1 MNAFPKAKRIAPG
14 LDGLTHAMR
23 PHEMGTRL
31 LRRIM
36 RLMRARR
43 IGVALI
49 GVGLVPLACWTVWSL
64 TRTWRPVDMPVSL
77 SQGSHFSTGEFA
89 INLNDQYAI
98 DIDSENKI
106 PFDDLECLLGS
117 RSTCPSPSVVRV
129 RWSLYSDGTVLQ
141 GTSDDTV
148 GHGSSGPSG
157 EASRTIGYFK
167 ARKGGRYKLDCEV
180 LADGSRLAV
189 TNPRLRIRAFYTSYE
204 SNLVIGGLLR
214 LICAVISLIGGVI
227 LIGSSL
233 VQRHR
238 LRT

>member
-1 MNAFPKAKRIAPG
+1 
-14 LDGLTHAMR
+14 
-23 PHEMGTRL
+23 
-31 LRRIM
+31 M
-36 RLMRARR
+36 RLMRESRV
-43 IGVALI
+43 GLALI
-49 GVGLVPLACWTVWSL
+49 AVGLVPLACWTVWSL
-64 TRTWRPVDMPVSL
+64 TRTWRPVDMPISL

-89 INLNDQYAI
+89 SNLDAEFAI
-98 DIDSENKI
+98 EIDSENKI
-106 PFDDLECLLGS
+106 PSDELGCLLGNGM

-167 ARKGGRYKLDCEV
+167 ARKGRRYKLDCDV

-189 TNPRLRIRAFYTSYE
+189 TKPRLRIRVADTSYE

-214 LICAVISLIGGVI
+214 LICTVISLIGVVF
-227 LIGSSL
+227 LIRSFL
-233 VQRHR
+233 VQG
-238 LRT
+238 RTIRS

>member
-1 MNAFPKAKRIAPG
+1 
-14 LDGLTHAMR
+14 
-23 PHEMGTRL
+23 
-31 LRRIM
+31 M
-36 RLMRARR
+36 RLTRASRV
-43 IGVALI
+43 GLALI
-49 GVGLVPLACWTVWSL
+49 AVGLVPLACWTVWSL

-89 INLNDQYAI
+89 INLNAQYAI
-98 DIDSENKI
+98 GIDSENKI
-106 PFDDLECLLGS
+106 AFDDLECLLGS

-167 ARKGGRYKLDCEV
+167 AREGQRYKLDCDV
-180 LADGSRLAV
+180 LADGSRLAI
-189 TNPRLRIRAFYTSYE
+189 TNPRLRISVADTSYE
-204 SNLVIGGLLR
+204 SSLVLGGLLR
-214 LICAVISLIGGVI
+214 LVCGVICLIGGVF
-227 LIGSSL
+227 LIRSFL

>member
-1 MNAFPKAKRIAPG
+1 
-14 LDGLTHAMR
+14 
-23 PHEMGTRL
+23 
-31 LRRIM
+31 M

-43 IGVALI
+43 VGVALI

-89 INLNDQYAI
+89 SNLDAEFEL

-106 PFDDLECLLGS
+106 PSDDLRCLLGS
-117 RSTCPSPSVVRV
+117 RSTCSSASVVRV

-148 GHGSSGPSG
+148 GQGAFGPSG
-157 EASRTIGYFK
+157 QASRTIGYFK
-167 ARKGGRYKLDCEV
+167 ARKGGRYKVDCEV
-180 LADGSRLAV
+180 LADGSKLAV
-189 TNPRLRIRAFYTSYE
+189 TNPRLRIRVADTSYE
-204 SNLVIGGLLR
+204 SNVVIGGLLR
-214 LICAVISLIGGVI
+214 LFCGVICLIGVVF

-233 VQRHR
+233 VRRHR

>member
-1 MNAFPKAKRIAPG
+1 
-14 LDGLTHAMR
+14 
-23 PHEMGTRL
+23 
-31 LRRIM
+31 M
-36 RLMRARR
+36 RLTRASRV
-43 IGVALI
+43 GLALI
-49 GVGLVPLACWTVWSL
+49 GAGLLPLACWTVWSG
-64 TRTWRPVDMPVSL
+64 TRTWHLVDMPVSL

-89 INLNDQYAI
+89 SNLDGKYAI

-148 GHGSSGPSG
+148 GHGASGPSG

-167 ARKGGRYKLDCEV
+167 ARKGRRYRLDCDV

-189 TNPRLRIRAFYTSYE
+189 TKPRLRISVANTSYE
-204 SNLVIGGLLR
+204 SNLVIGGVLS
-214 LICAVISLIGGVI
+214 LICVVICLIGGAF
-227 LIGSSL
+227 LIGSFL
-233 VQRHR
+233 VQGHR